1 LEIDRAAAGGV
12 WRASRGGPR
21 LAQAVP
27 LRSIQILRAVAAC
40 LVVFGHCLHE
50 AGTIAGQTGRP
61 PLSFSIIDWGV
72 GVDIFFVISG
82 FIMIYM
88 TVDLFGHQA
97 RRACFSCGASSA
109 SCRFIG

>member
-1 LEIDRAAAGGV
+1 
-12 WRASRGGPR
+12 

-50 AGTIAGQTGRP
+50 AGTIAGQTGRS
-61 PLSFSIIDWGV
+61 PLNFSIIDWGV

-82 FIMIYM
+82 FIMIY
-88 TVDLFGHQA
+88 TTAL
-97 RRACFSCGASSA
+97 
-109 SCRFIG
+109 